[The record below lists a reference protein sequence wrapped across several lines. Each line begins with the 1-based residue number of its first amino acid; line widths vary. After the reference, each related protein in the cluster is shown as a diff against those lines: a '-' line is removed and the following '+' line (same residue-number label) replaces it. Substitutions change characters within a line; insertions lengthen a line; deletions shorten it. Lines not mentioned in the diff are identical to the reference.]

1 MKKLFG
7 KGKSGKDSNASSSAK
22 GAGGYNDIKEKSL
35 PKIHKAAW
43 TGDHKKIATFQQDVN
58 TPDSEQRMALH
69 LASFRG
75 HEKVVDTLITFGA
88 RTDALD
94 SEGRSPLYR
103 AVQMNRAQCARPL
116 LKAGSK
122 REDEGLVIAVNNGS
136 TEMVALLLDSWHPHR
151 LNAIAGK
158 SLLHLAV
165 TNGNAEV
172 LSLLLQRASGPDEL
186 DAEGRTPLMLA
197 CREGHADLAALL
209 LKAGADPAARDSA
222 GQSCADFAAGQA
234 ACASLLADARPAK
247 SVVRTATPT
256 VAAVAAAAGSTAKP
270 QTSSDYEEDESKSDY
285 AIPTLDSA
293 RSDRSLGG
301 GGGGGGRRSISL
313 NDFHAGGKVDVFDP
327 ETQQTR
333 SLKVPIVRDSR
344 RRSRSPSPA
353 VSASLDSGSE
363 DDLGPEAARIRL
375 SGQRS
380 ESARASL
387 AVVPET
393 AANRAATSKSNNRKK
408 PDAPDNDDDDDDW
421 SESISVDKEP
431 SPRINLKQAM
441 EQRKRQAVF
450 LDDQDDD
457 TQKPV
462 FQRQESDWDASEISE
477 VVPEPTAANS
487 GPAKDDDEAE
497 SDWDDS
503 VAAPVA
509 AESASK
515 AKQVQGGE
523 GADSDSD
530 WDGSEAATT
539 ARSKPK
545 DSAREEPVSDW
556 DTSTEAGDSVVS
568 PRRPP
573 PPPPPPQQHQE
584 QLGRRLS
591 KTDKDGLQ
599 PIAEESTPASQRNFD
614 SQRKEGADTV
624 IAAMLQENQL
634 SETPPPVA
642 AVAAAKT
649 GNSSLSDDDDED
661 GSLPPVPME
670 VARLQAQ
677 LDDFSRQL
685 AASRADCSR
694 SEAERQRLAEELAE
708 LARRLSDAEE
718 NLQSEADR
726 RAALAEKLDEQREAA
741 RAEARAREDARA
753 EAEALHTE
761 RDSAL
766 ARLRA
771 AEADLAQAR
780 DALETERQAVAA
792 AAAAATERRSTADR
806 VEDDADTEG
815 LTAEVEASRRRADV
829 AEREAADL
837 RAEVETLRG
846 RMRAQE
852 TRWLDE
858 RAQLEG
864 QAAEAEAA
872 SREALAKMAL
882 SLEAARADA
891 LEQRQRAEA
900 ERAEAGQL
908 QARLAALTESAG
920 QGDKQA
926 ADLAGQLHQAKEAA
940 VRLEEQLA
948 AERAKSA
955 ASQEELHRALD
966 AAKEASAESRR
977 FRSELAASQAE
988 LREARAETRK
998 LRETEAALA
1007 SAEGRLAGA
1016 EQANA
1021 DLRDQLQRLAAAASK
1036 GDEKESQLQQRL
1048 CDILN
1053 GYRDDFD
1060 KTRTSLERN
1069 QGCLAGELA
1078 QTRSD
1083 LRASEQRSEK
1093 QQAELL
1099 SLRHEQ
1105 AGLMRKLSQAEADL
1119 ACAKETKVEL
1129 EKEKIGLQY
1138 EAGSLKTEV
1147 TGLRAE
1153 IVSLKEEISAL
1164 RSGGAGFRQRASS
1177 AAAAA
1182 AGADDEA
1189 AAAAGASHGSGNGKM
1204 TSWRA
1209 DEYEER
1215 IRHQEVRN
1223 VKLEMSLDFEQR
1235 KVRGLTRELDSLNE
1249 TVREAKEDFGKCQ
1262 RAKAELLDK
1271 LKVLNESHMNRLIN
1285 QAEEKARKE
1294 AENALE
1300 QLKET
1305 SESDRKTMSKLN
1317 LRLEKAKEELA
1328 FRVEEERL
1336 TWQKSELGR
1345 KQLESKVKDYER
1357 RYGDFETELT
1367 ALRGSLKQQ
1376 RRRTKELGLADFD
1389 SERRAMDDAL
1399 ATVRSRVQLLQSRLA
1414 LQDTNQDRLE
1424 AENRSLQGDLMAVR
1438 SLEEALAKLEEQ
1450 KDRAE
1455 AELTDYKAYIKANFV
1470 AKCELA
1476 KYKEDVEHRARD
1488 ELNQRLG
1495 QMNDHLAGQ
1504 QRVRDEVDARRDEV
1518 ERKLREDAERLQ
1530 MSVDDLRRTCLDMS
1544 AERDRLS
1551 SDCQHYRQL
1560 YDQEKRVRQKLT
1572 EELERLNNTEA
1583 QTAAALSLDRE
1594 RHRLASGVSQFSF
1607 QQPLMQPQHQQ
1618 QYNMY
1623 SSNQSL
1629 SSPDPL
1635 LQQRLRSELDR
1646 SISKH
1651 LESDNA
1657 SRMFVSKTRSTVN
1670 LSRTVAES
1678 DPNYLDFL
1686 KKKYHV

>member
-457 TQKPV
+457 TVASDFPATTPRSGGKATPRDKQKPV

-599 PIAEESTPASQRNFD
+599 PIAEESTPASQRKFAKGRTQSETESDWDDEAKHPSGADNVGDDFFD

-1016 EQANA
+1016 GQANA

-1060 KTRTSLERN
+1060 K
-1069 QGCLAGELA
+1069 
-1078 QTRSD
+1078 
-1083 LRASEQRSEK
+1083 
-1093 QQAELL
+1093 
-1099 SLRHEQ
+1099 
-1105 AGLMRKLSQAEADL
+1105 
-1119 ACAKETKVEL
+1119 TKVEL

-1249 TVREAKEDFGKCQ
+1249 
-1262 RAKAELLDK
+1262 
-1271 LKVLNESHMNRLIN
+1271 
-1285 QAEEKARKE
+1285 
-1294 AENALE
+1294 
-1300 QLKET
+1300 
-1305 SESDRKTMSKLN
+1305 
-1317 LRLEKAKEELA
+1317 
-1328 FRVEEERL
+1328 
-1336 TWQKSELGR
+1336 
-1345 KQLESKVKDYER
+1345 
-1357 RYGDFETELT
+1357 
-1367 ALRGSLKQQ
+1367 
-1376 RRRTKELGLADFD
+1376 
-1389 SERRAMDDAL
+1389 
-1399 ATVRSRVQLLQSRLA
+1399 
-1414 LQDTNQDRLE
+1414 
-1424 AENRSLQGDLMAVR
+1424 
-1438 SLEEALAKLEEQ
+1438 
-1450 KDRAE
+1450 
-1455 AELTDYKAYIKANFV
+1455 
-1470 AKCELA
+1470 
-1476 KYKEDVEHRARD
+1476 
-1488 ELNQRLG
+1488 
-1495 QMNDHLAGQ
+1495 
-1504 QRVRDEVDARRDEV
+1504 
-1518 ERKLREDAERLQ
+1518 